1 VSQSP
6 PRRSLFARILSW
18 LLGRVEPESPL
29 EPDAPE
35 ISLGNVEAIERA
47 DVYAKE
53 VLRGQ
58 FERNLREP
66 VQVAGIAFSGVDF
79 FADDRWDLHPGMNI
93 LLGRNGYG
101 KSLVLRTLAGM
112 LQRDKEVTG
121 GVCEGAGP
129 DARIEVDL
137 VRNGAG
143 ETIVRDR
150 DVFLAASAGMVPLLA
165 IPDSRFTDRSKT
177 VVSSGTSF
185 DFTTEGARHFL
196 TQTPYQEIVD
206 TLLAGLALDYF
217 ESNRS
222 LGLPSFE
229 LLNRVVA
236 RLTDTD
242 GFRFVEFRRVG
253 LAGVEILVRTE
264 GIERPLLVQ
273 QASQGTLSVVAMF
286 GLILRFL
293 EQLAAAADRPVDS
306 AAQEQ
311 RAIVVI
317 DELDA
322 HLHPLWQQRIRDLLI
337 ETFPKVQFLVS
348 AHSPLVV
355 AGCGPGEVSVLRRAK
370 GEPRRFGIERSEDD
384 FVGKTSQELYETVFD
399 LDDVDSVFLR
409 YANRY
414 AVGDTQSIGARID
427 VLDEKDTA
435 GKLTSSEAEEL
446 DRLSLD
452 QQRLRR
458 VAEVRERRLDL
469 QEALA
474 TLELR
479 EAELAL
485 LREQLA
491 ALEHPTT
498 GDQPA

>member
-1 VSQSP
+1 
-6 PRRSLFARILSW
+6 
-18 LLGRVEPESPL
+18 
-29 EPDAPE
+29 
-35 ISLGNVEAIERA
+35 
-47 DVYAKE
+47 
-53 VLRGQ
+53 
-58 FERNLREP
+58 
-66 VQVAGIAFSGVDF
+66 
-79 FADDRWDLHPGMNI
+79 
-93 LLGRNGYG
+93 
-101 KSLVLRTLAGM
+101 
-112 LQRDKEVTG
+112 
-121 GVCEGAGP
+121 
-129 DARIEVDL
+129 
-137 VRNGAG
+137 
-143 ETIVRDR
+143 
-150 DVFLAASAGMVPLLA
+150 MVPLLA

-177 VVSSGTSF
+177 VVTSGTSF

-222 LGLPSFE
+222 LALPSFE

-242 GFRFVEFRRVG
+242 GFRFVDFRRVG

-264 GIERPLLVQ
+264 GIDRPLLVQ

-293 EQLAAAADRPVDS
+293 EQLAAASDRPVGS
-306 AAQEQ
+306 AAREQ

-337 ETFPKVQFLVS
+337 ETFPSVQFLVS

-370 GEPRRFGIERSEDD
+370 GEPRRFCIERSEDD
-384 FVGKTSQELYETVFD
+384 FVGRTSKELYETVFD

-414 AVGDTQSIGARID
+414 AVGDAQSIGARID
-427 VLDEKDTA
+427 ALDEKDTA
-435 GKLTSSEAEEL
+435 GKLTSPEAEEL
-446 DRLSLD
+446 ARLSLD
-452 QQRLRR
+452 QGRLRR
-458 VAEVRERRLDL
+458 VAEVREQRLDL
-469 QEALA
+469 REALA

-491 ALEHPTT
+491 TLEQPTT
-498 GDQPA
+498 GDQPE